1 MLGKIT
7 DNIEGKLDKHCVMRW
22 TVSAVF
28 FRKIMENYQAL
39 LQFMRDSL
47 KDKLNFEIK
56 SQIVGCKKE
65 LESLSFF
72 FGLNLS

>member
-1 MLGKIT
+1 MLGKVT
-7 DNIEGKLDKHCVMRW
+7 DNIEGKLDKHCVMRR

-72 FGLNLS
+72 FGLNLG